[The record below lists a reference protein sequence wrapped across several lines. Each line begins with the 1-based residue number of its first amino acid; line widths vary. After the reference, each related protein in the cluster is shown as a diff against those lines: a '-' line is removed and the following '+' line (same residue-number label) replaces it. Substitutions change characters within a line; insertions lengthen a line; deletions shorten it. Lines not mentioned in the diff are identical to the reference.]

1 MPCSQIFLHLLKNV
15 KILLGFFKSLKF
27 GSGNYGIKLANL
39 LKQFLI
45 LTVSGLLDSDH
56 QNSLLTFI
64 VFWAGIQS
72 TLNTDGQAVHDFGNL
87 PVRCSLA
94 SQLTLT
100 YFDARK

>member
-15 KILLGFFKSLKF
+15 KILLGFFKIWFRELWDQIGKPFKTVPYFDSVWIAWQWPPKQ
-27 GSGNYGIKLANL
+27 L
-39 LKQFLI
+39 LLF
-45 LTVSGLLDSDH
+45 S
-56 QNSLLTFI
+56 
-64 VFWAGIQS
+64 AGIQS